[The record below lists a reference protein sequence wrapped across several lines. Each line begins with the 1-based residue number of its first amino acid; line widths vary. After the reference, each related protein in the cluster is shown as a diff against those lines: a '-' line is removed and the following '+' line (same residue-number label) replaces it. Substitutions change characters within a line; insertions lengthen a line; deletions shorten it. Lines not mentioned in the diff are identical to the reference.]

1 MSESAEWNTVLVG
14 QRLRL
19 FRESLSM
26 SQEQLSTEI
35 DGSKTGL
42 QANEWGKTAP
52 NSKMLFRL
60 AILGLNVNWL
70 LLGEGEM
77 LMKNVSTSVTPSDIK
92 LYGDA
97 MEAIDYLLQQGNKV
111 ASYQQR
117 RALVD
122 ALYQA
127 SKQAGEVDKTMA
139 VMLAKIAA

>member
-1 MSESAEWNTVLVG
+1 MDESAKRNLALIGERMKV
-14 QRLRL
+14 
-19 FRESLSM
+19 FRESLGLG
-26 SQEQLSTEI
+26 QEQLAAQI
-35 DGSKTGL
+35 GGSKRGI
-42 QANEWGKTAP
+42 QDNEWGKAAP
-52 NSKMLFRL
+52 NSKILVGL
-60 AILGLNVNWL
+60 AKLGLNVNWL

-97 MEAIDYLLQQGNKV
+97 MEAIDYLLQQGNKA

>member
-1 MSESAEWNTVLVG
+1 
-14 QRLRL
+14 
-19 FRESLSM
+19 M

-42 QANEWGKTAP
+42 QANEWGKTAQIARCYLEP
-52 NSKMLFRL
+52 V
-60 AILGLNVNWL
+60 LGLNVNWL

-127 SKQAGEVDKTMA
+127 SKQLEK
-139 VMLAKIAA
+139 

>member
-1 MSESAEWNTVLVG
+1 MAQKQV
-14 QRLRL
+14 
-19 FRESLSM
+19 FRPMNGER
-26 SQEQLSTEI
+26 Q
-35 DGSKTGL
+35 
-42 QANEWGKTAP
+42 P

-60 AILGLNVNWL
+60 VLGLNVNWL